1 MKVVDTEDNGKSKSI
16 TLLHDGT
23 GVLYLLQ
30 IDIAS
35 ENLFS
40 VHFMDSDLGSVFEG
54 PVPNKNTIESVA
66 IPYISKRKDYS
77 NSEGRRLL
85 AHIFNSSNE
94 SNDAESAFV
103 TGRSQES
110 RGWETEESSTNNLVK
125 SSREEKQQATVPVLV
140 SRNKEQSSSAELQTQ
155 QQHQVDV

>member
-1 MKVVDTEDNGKSKSI
+1 M
-16 TLLHDGT
+16 
-23 GVLYLLQ
+23 
-30 IDIAS
+30 S
-35 ENLFS
+35 E
-40 VHFMDSDLGSVFEG
+40 
-54 PVPNKNTIESVA
+54 
-66 IPYISKRKDYS
+66 RKDYS

-85 AHIFNSSNE
+85 AHISNSSQE
-94 SNDAESAFV
+94 SIDAESAFV

-155 QQHQVDV
+155 QQHQVDDY